1 MSHREL
7 DALHREHEHIVE
19 LVDVLTRQFDSLD
32 RGGAPD
38 WQILADLLDYLV
50 EHPDSD
56 HTRFEA
62 RLLQRLAQRAP
73 SCEPLA
79 AALLARHHQ
88 LMAEGLQLRRLVEG
102 ILSGQVVPRSR
113 LVRLGQDFV
122 RDYREL
128 IQLENDELFPSL
140 AHNLRASDWL
150 ELVTGRYW
158 GGTPG
163 DHALESGYESEYE
176 MLCRSIQRQAGG
188 EWPRLTA
195 STHCPVCDDR

>member
-19 LVDVLTRQFDSLD
+19 LVDVLARQFESLN
-32 RGGAPD
+32 RGGSPD
-38 WQILADLLDYLV
+38 WQIMGDLLDYLV

-56 HTRFEA
+56 HGRFET
-62 RLLQRLAQRAP
+62 RLLQRLAHRAP

-79 AALLARHHQ
+79 EAFLARHNQ
-88 LMAEGLQLRRLVEG
+88 LMAEGQQLQRLVEG

-113 LVRLGQDFV
+113 LARLGHDFV

-128 IQLENDELFPSL
+128 IQRENDELFPSL

-150 ELVTGRYW
+150 ELVTDRYW
-158 GGTPG
+158 GGNLEDRAP
-163 DHALESGYESEYE
+163 ESGYESEYE
-176 MLCRSIQRQAGG
+176 LLCRCIHRQAGG
-188 EWPRLTA
+188 QWPRVTT
-195 STHCPVCDDR
+195 STRCPVCDDQ